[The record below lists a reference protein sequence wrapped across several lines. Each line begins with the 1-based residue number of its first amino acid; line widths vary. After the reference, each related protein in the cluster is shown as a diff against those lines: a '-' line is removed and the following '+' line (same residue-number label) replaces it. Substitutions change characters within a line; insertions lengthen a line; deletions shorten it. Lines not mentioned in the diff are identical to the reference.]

1 MSSPDPLGDVEAV
14 LFDVFGTLVDWR
26 AGVVGELRAAG
37 RAHGVEADWEAV
49 ADAWRGRYQPAM
61 EEVRSGRRPWTI
73 LDVLHRESLDAV
85 LAEHGAGGVPAAAR
99 DALALAWRRLPPWPD
114 APEGVARLRRRL
126 IAGTL
131 SNGNTALL
139 VRLSRHAGLTWDAL
153 LGAETAR
160 AYKPLPEAYLR
171 NVALLGLEPP
181 RVMLV
186 AAHNDD
192 LAAAAALGLRTGFV
206 RRPREHGPGQTADVE
221 PEGDWD
227 VVAGGIPGVARALGA

>member
-1 MSSPDPLGDVEAV
+1 MARPDPLHAVEAV

-49 ADAWRGRYQPAM
+49 AGAWRGRYQPAM

-85 LAEHGAGGVPAAAR
+85 LAEHGADGIPAPAR

-139 VRLSRHAGLTWDAL
+139 VRLSRHAGLTWDVL

-181 RVMLV
+181 QVMLV

-192 LAAAAALGLRTGFV
+192 LRAAAALGLRTGFV
-206 RRPREHGPGQTADVE
+206 RRPREHGPGQATDLE

-227 VVAGGIPGVARALGA
+227 VVAEDIPGVAWALGA